1 MVFIGAITWQLK
13 CREQMDSLLGRRA
26 RTYMPS
32 IISPECALFS
42 TACGCS
48 IMLRFNG
55 LRGLSATNKLWRL
68 GAIAHVLEA
77 VYRQKTRS
85 RFCSSLGL
93 PPPRPSELCMVG
105 VF

>member
-55 LRGLSATNKLWRL
+55 LRGLSATSALTRTRPGLLAKNEPPACRRFHLLQRDRR
-68 GAIAHVLEA
+68 GALRDFGARQA
-77 VYRQKTRS
+77 VR
-85 RFCSSLGL
+85 
-93 PPPRPSELCMVG
+93 
-105 VF
+105 